1 MDKQRP
7 MRRLQQP
14 IELKRISDTRWSSQ
28 EQACLAIKSTL
39 PCIVSALQDLSKE
52 GGKRAVD
59 SKSNLALID
68 FEFTVILVFMTSL
81 LKITKTLSD
90 HLQSSTLD
98 LASAVCLILS
108 VIDNLTCKRSDDEFS
123 VIWKEA
129 KVLWDNIENEITVR
143 PVRKKQQSK
152 TLDNYFVDSTIGN
165 SDKFQ
170 NEHDF
175 CTQYYYPVI
184 DNLLEEL
191 QKRFSDIA
199 CSVMRGISALNPT
212 SDKFLVFDELTDM
225 AAHYG
230 VQANNL
236 KNELYQVQRMLE
248 RKKEKGILVKT
259 GLDFAQIL
267 EPYRDAF
274 IDLHKLVTIS
284 LTLPVTSA
292 SCERSFSALK
302 IIKTPLRSTSGHE
315 RTSDIAVISVNEGRT
330 KKLDIENLID
340 LFAANH
346 QNRRIILK

>member
-1 MDKQRP
+1 
-7 MRRLQQP
+7 
-14 IELKRISDTRWSSQ
+14 
-28 EQACLAIKSTL
+28 
-39 PCIVSALQDLSKE
+39 
-52 GGKRAVD
+52 
-59 SKSNLALID
+59 
-68 FEFTVILVFMTSL
+68 
-81 LKITKTLSD
+81 
-90 HLQSSTLD
+90 
-98 LASAVCLILS
+98 
-108 VIDNLTCKRSDDEFS
+108 
-123 VIWKEA
+123 
-129 KVLWDNIENEITVR
+129 
-143 PVRKKQQSK
+143 
-152 TLDNYFVDSTIGN
+152 
-165 SDKFQ
+165 
-170 NEHDF
+170 
-175 CTQYYYPVI
+175 
-184 DNLLEEL
+184 
-191 QKRFSDIA
+191 
-199 CSVMRGISALNPT
+199 MRGISALNPT